1 MERKDWL
8 DQLIISDNDLNELIK
23 SVNLKDQDI
32 NPYHPEY
39 KGWSEKIVRI
49 NCIIKHVKERID
61 PNSPYFSPPVEPLKL
76 SDLDQ
81 AIKILLDIDGLIGR
95 YEEGRETNNRII
107 QNDAEKFLKGRIIHF
122 NKIFSKD

>member
-32 NPYHPEY
+32 NLYDDRYKNWPE
-39 KGWSEKIVRI
+39 KTARI
-49 NCIIKHVKERID
+49 DCIIDHVKERTD
-61 PNSPYFSPPVEPLKL
+61 PNSPYSSPPVEPLKL

-95 YEEGRETNNRII
+95 YEEGRETNKHIL
-107 QNDAEKFLKGRIIHF
+107 QNDAERYLKGRIIHF